1 MNKKKII
8 VTTVGILLVLLCAV
22 FTGTRCHTEWKK
34 HALTGYMERLR
45 EQMQTPEAVT
55 VAVIDSGCSVEE
67 AYAGRIS
74 DRARSFV
81 GDAADVSDGY
91 GHGSQMAS
99 LILNNTP
106 ESVGILPLKVMD
118 GSGEADME
126 DVAEALSYAR
136 ENGADVISLS
146 MNAVLCGE
154 ENLLADLIDG
164 ITQAGIPVIVSAG
177 NAETDVKNLLPAN
190 VGSALVIGA
199 ANREYSSCDFS
210 NYGGTVDFCAY
221 GKYNGEWGT
230 SFAAAYVTSL
240 VAEPK
245 AYGEEDAEGIFHKY
259 AASYEKRDGHD
270 CGEGYLW
277 VDYAVTA
284 TEEAEET
291 AGNLYLGGSTDT
303 VYDLGADILSLDWR
317 NTDGETLNEYFA
329 FTDAAYVGR
338 FLESLS
344 EEELAELEE
353 KSSILHSLIDIS
365 GYRYDAETGEYI
377 PEEEKSYDF
386 MEYCL
391 DKYKAAQGKMTVS
404 SQWVSTNNE
413 TCFVMSN
420 EDRTFRYLF
429 EISGL
434 ARGEAS
440 DVNGMLINRD
450 GAKITVSRK
459 QVTGIGKSS
468 FAPRIAGTGEGDVS
482 VSAEFT
488 YTEKDGT
495 SETPIKN
502 YLSGVTAR
510 YTKVLNSDG
519 SVREIIER
527 PDHNRQNGADNGNA
541 FYGLSMEF
549 DGVES
554 DRDGYHFTPNQ
565 TVYRYGTME
574 QAYSYNLSRL
584 TDEGFVY
591 VKDRQDAPTIAPM
604 TNNFNELEGPFTLV
618 NYIGLYEESYHY
630 NPMEISEEQARKYY
644 KVDPKPDVYLISG
657 RTSIQNDTGTA
668 TMNVGY
674 YELSGMKYYDLDT
687 GNIAIENDVAEY
699 VFHLE
704 PNVYTV
710 TADAD
715 GGTVNDYP
723 NNRGRQATASFKVRY
738 DNTDYDNISGLT
750 PQKDGYIFGGWYTEK
765 NGGGDQVWSEYGEAV
780 LGTYWNDDGL
790 WQHKDNLTVY
800 AKWIP
805 SSYVQVDANWGTI
818 TDYINGTGSTNITG
832 FYTEYGQDYYDDIG
846 RLYPVRDGFTFL
858 GWYVD
863 PADPDNS
870 GRKDVGRNGGV
881 KVWDANGKAVEGT
894 GFWNDGTWCYDGGNV
909 VAFAHWSS
917 GTPTTYTA
925 SFHANS
931 GILYDYMHTNKWAE
945 TAYCSVETGKNYYD
959 NVSKLAPKRE
969 GYTFLGWYD
978 QMSGG
983 KKVYDNSGAATN
995 EGTYFQNNLWQYK
1008 GDKTFY
1014 ARWDIYDY
1022 TVKFDGN
1029 GGTGSK
1035 APMTGLAYGQIY
1047 TLFVN
1052 NPPSEGFTKTGYDF
1066 NGWNTRADGSGTAYG
1081 DGSSFSYKPSKD
1093 GETVTLYAQW
1103 KPHTYNVRFDANGG
1117 TGTRKTL
1124 LGLQYGRTYTL
1135 SANNPPSEGFA
1146 RTGYDFNGWNTKADG
1161 SGKAIENGGSFRS
1174 LTETDGATMV
1184 LYAQWEDVTPP
1195 DISNDSEDS
1204 KEELSPEST
1213 EDEIIYGWTHRN
1225 IFLKFSAT
1233 DLGSRMKSLILYRG
1247 RGTSGET
1254 VREGTD
1260 SIAYTMS
1267 QQGIFTFTLV
1277 AKDNDG
1283 NTRTVYITTKI
1294 DHVTPSGE
1302 LSVSYDGY
1310 RMDVAVNNIIEENRQ
1325 HPDNVA
1331 SGCKEAWAV
1340 LEGLDSEGNVICQM
1354 ELPLEL
1360 QTPDNIYTGAAY
1372 SGGADLNDQFNYDA
1386 EFIQVKAYVK
1396 DHAGNYLPAIET
1408 VTVPAF
1414 TLSGYV
1420 ERCLGAAE
1428 SWKKG
1433 EAGNVHACTG
1443 AFVDRLEIEYP
1454 EEWVALDSTLSVR
1467 VMDYT
1472 GNKELEKNETDLFYI
1487 PLYAE
1492 DGEYTITVRAYKNGH
1507 VKTVTLPVTSTG
1519 SILDEIRTRLR

>member
-1 MNKKKII
+1 MLLSALFI
-8 VTTVGILLVLLCAV
+8 GI
-22 FTGTRCHTEWKK
+22 RCHTEWKK

-45 EQMQTPEAVT
+45 EHTETLEEIT

-67 AYAGRIS
+67 VYADRIS
-74 DRARSFV
+74 DSAWSFV
-81 GDAADVSDGY
+81 GTGTDVTDEY

-99 LILNNTP
+99 LILHNTP
-106 ESVGILPLKVMD
+106 ESVSILPLKVMD
-118 GSGEADME
+118 GEGTAETE
-126 DVAEALSYAR
+126 DVAEALSYAWD
-136 ENGADVISLS
+136 NGADVISISLNAILS
-146 MNAVLCGE
+146 GE
-154 ENLLADLIDG
+154 EELLTGLING
-164 ITQAGIPVIVSAG
+164 MTRSGIPVIVSAG
-177 NAETDVKNLLPAN
+177 NAGTDVKNLLPAN
-190 VGSALVIGA
+190 VESALVIGA
-199 ANREYSSCDFS
+199 ANREYSACDFS
-210 NYGGTVDFCAY
+210 NYGDTVDFCAY
-221 GKYNGEWGT
+221 GKYDGEWGT

-240 VAEPK
+240 VAELK
-245 AYGEEDAEGIFHKY
+245 AYGEEDAEGIFRKY
-259 AASYEKRDGHD
+259 AASYGKRDGHD

-284 TEEAEET
+284 EEDAEET

-303 VYDLGADILSLDWR
+303 AYDLGADILSLDWR

-329 FTDAAYVGR
+329 FTDEAYVGS
-338 FLESLS
+338 FLCSLDGQ
-344 EEELAELEE
+344 ELEELEE
-353 KSSILHSLIDIS
+353 KCSILHSLIETVE
-365 GYRYDAETGEYI
+365 YRYDAETGEYI
-377 PEEEKSYDF
+377 PEEDMSRDF
-386 MEYCL
+386 MEYCMEQ
-391 DKYKAAQGKMTVS
+391 YRAVQGKMTVS
-404 SQWVSTNNE
+404 TQWISTNQE
-413 TCFVMSN
+413 TSFVMSN
-420 EDRTFRYLF
+420 EDRTSRYLF

-440 DVNGMLINRD
+440 DANGMLINRD
-450 GAKITVSRK
+450 GALISIERKVIYGTENNSFSPKNTTV
-459 QVTGIGKSS
+459 
-468 FAPRIAGTGEGDVS
+468 
-482 VSAEFT
+482 
-488 YTEKDGT
+488 
-495 SETPIKN
+495 KN
-502 YLSGVTAR
+502 YLTDVTAR

-527 PDHNRQNGADNGNA
+527 PDHNRKNEADNGWC
-541 FYGLSMEF
+541 FYGLSIKFE
-549 DGVES
+549 GLES
-554 DRDGYHFTPNQ
+554 DKDGYHFAPNQ
-565 TVYRYGTME
+565 TVYIAGTDAP
-574 QAYSYNLSRL
+574 AYSYNLSRL
-584 TDEGFVY
+584 TDNGYVY
-591 VKDRQDAPTIAPM
+591 VADKKDAPTIAPM

-618 NYIGLYEESYHY
+618 NYIGLYDESYQY
-630 NPMEISEEQARKYY
+630 NPMELSEEQAEKYY
-644 KVDPKPDVYLISG
+644 KIDPIPDVHKISG
-657 RTSIQNDTGTA
+657 RTSIRNDTGTA

-687 GNIAIENDVAEY
+687 ANIAIENDYAEY
-699 VFHLE
+699 IFHLE
-704 PNVYTV
+704 PNEYTV

-723 NNRGRQATASFKVRY
+723 NNRGTQATASFKVRF

-818 TDYINGTGSTNITG
+818 TDYINGSGTTNITG
-832 FYTEYGQDYYDDIG
+832 FYAEYGQNYYDDIS
-846 RLYPVRDGFTFL
+846 RLYPVRDGFVFQ

-870 GRKDVGRNGGV
+870 SGKDVGRNGGV

-894 GFWNDGTWCYDGGNV
+894 GFWNNGTWCYDGGNV

-917 GTPTTYTA
+917 GTPTTYTV
-925 SFHANS
+925 SFNAN
-931 GILYDYMHTNKWAE
+931 GGVLYDYIHTNKWAA
-945 TAYCSVETGKNYYD
+945 TAYSDVEIGKNY
-959 NVSKLAPKRE
+959 NVSKLAPKWE
-969 GYTFLGWYD
+969 GHTFLGWYD
-978 QMSGG
+978 RTSGG
-983 KKVYDNSGAATN
+983 KKVYDNSGAVTN
-995 EGTYFQNNLWQYK
+995 EGTYFKNNLWQYK

-1014 ARWDIYDY
+1014 AQWDIYDY
-1022 TVKFDGN
+1022 TVKFDAN

-1035 APMTGLAYGQIY
+1035 APMTGLAYGQTY
-1047 TLFVN
+1047 TLSAN

-1066 NGWNTRADGSGTAYG
+1066 NGWNTKADGSGTPYG
-1081 DGSSFSYKPSKD
+1081 DGSDFSYKPSSD
-1093 GETVTLYAQW
+1093 GETMTLYAQW
-1103 KPHTYNVRFDANGG
+1103 KPHAYNVRFDANGG
-1117 TGTRKTL
+1117 TGFRSTL
-1124 LGLQYGRTYTL
+1124 SGLQYGKTYTL
-1135 SANNPPSEGFA
+1135 SANNPPADGFT
-1146 RTGYDFNGWNTKADG
+1146 RTGYTFTGWNTKADG
-1161 SGKAIENGGSFRS
+1161 SGKAVGNGGSFRS
-1174 LTETDGATMV
+1174 LTENNGATVV
-1184 LYAQWEDVTPP
+1184 LYAQWEDVMPP
-1195 DISNDSEDS
+1195 DISNDSEFSEDD
-1204 KEELSPEST
+1204 LSPEST

-1225 IFLKFSAT
+1225 IFLEFSAT
-1233 DLGSRMKSLILYRG
+1233 DQGSGMQSLILYKG
-1247 RGTSGET
+1247 RGTSGEIM
-1254 VREGTD
+1254 REGTD

-1294 DHVTPSGE
+1294 DSKTPDGE
-1302 LSVSYDGY
+1302 LNVSYDGY
-1310 RMDVAVNNIIEENRQ
+1310 HMDIVVNNIVEENWQ
-1325 HPDNVA
+1325 HPDNVS
-1331 SGCKEAWAV
+1331 SGCKEAWTV
-1340 LEGLDSEGNVICQM
+1340 LEGLDSEGKVICQM

-1386 EFIQVKAYVK
+1386 EFIQVKAYVR

-1433 EAGNVHACTG
+1433 EAGNVYARTG
-1443 AFVDRLEIEYP
+1443 AFVDRMEIEYP
-1454 EEWVALDSTLSVR
+1454 EKWIRLDETLTTR

-1492 DGEYTITVRAYKNGH
+1492 DGEYTITIRAYKDGRMKM
-1507 VKTVTLPVTSTG
+1507 VELPVKSAG
-1519 SILDEIRTRLR
+1519 SILNEFRTRLR